1 MSWIISLPCTRD
13 EAEALSG
20 EIPELDATPDAPVV
34 VTREVDED
42 RGLWQLDA
50 YVEEKPSKALVKT
63 LQALIPSAKGA
74 RVKVEQLPE
83 EDWVTLSQQGLEPV
97 QAGRFYVHTSS
108 YTGHVPPGTVPFLID
123 ASQAFGT
130 GGHDT
135 TAGCLEMLDWLAR
148 RGTNPRNIADIGTGT
163 GLLAFAA
170 MHLWPCAKMIASD
183 IDPASIFVTRENA
196 EINAVPLG
204 KGGGGGGG
212 RLVLA
217 VAPGTNHPMIRH
229 RTPYDLV
236 IANILA
242 GPLITLSPDIAAAT
256 APGGHTILAGL
267 IARQME
273 PVLAAYRAQGFRLAR
288 RGGSAEWPCLLLI
301 KRRRYG
307 WRRKQRA
314 FHRSDPADAS
324 FGSW

>member
-20 EIPELDATPDAPVV
+20 EIPELDALPEAPVV
-34 VTREVDED
+34 VTREIDEEA
-42 RGLWQLDA
+42 GEWQLDA
-50 YVEEKPSKALVKT
+50 YVDNKPSPELLKL
-63 LQALIPSAKGA
+63 LRGLIPSAKGKKPA
-74 RVKVEQLPE
+74 VSELPE

-97 QAGRFYVHTSS
+97 QAGRFFVHTSS
-108 YTGHVPPGTVPFLID
+108 YADRVPPGTTPFLID

-135 TAGCLEMLDWLAR
+135 TAGCLAMLDRLAR
-148 RGTNPRNIADIGTGT
+148 VGAAPRNIADIGTGT

-170 MHLWPCAKMIASD
+170 MALWPRARTIASD
-183 IDPASIFVTRENA
+183 IDPASIFVTRDNA
-196 EINAVPLG
+196 DINGVPLG
-204 KGGGGGGG
+204 RGGG
-212 RLVLA
+212 RLALA
-217 VAPGTNHPMIRH
+217 VAPGTDHPAIRH
-229 RTPYDLV
+229 RAPYDLV

-242 GPLITLSPDIAAAT
+242 GPLITLAPDIAAAT
-256 APGGHTILAGL
+256 APGGHAILAGL

-273 PVLAAYRAQGFRLAR
+273 PVLAAYRAQGFRLAA

-307 WRRKQRA
+307 WRRRERA
-314 FHRSDPADAS
+314 LHRASPSDAS

>member
-1 MSWIISLPCTRD
+1 MSWIVSLPCTRA

-20 EIPELDATPDAPVV
+20 EIPELDAMPEAPVV
-34 VTREVDED
+34 VTREIDED
-42 RGLWQLDA
+42 AGLWQLDA
-50 YVEEKPSKALVKT
+50 YMDDKPGAALLT
-63 LQALIPSAKGA
+63 LLQSFVPSAKGM
-74 RVKVEQLPE
+74 KPTVEQLPE

-97 QAGRFYVHTSS
+97 QAGRFFVHTSS
-108 YTGHVPPGTVPFLID
+108 HADRVPAGTTSFLID

-135 TAGCLEMLDWLAR
+135 TAGCLAMLDRLAR
-148 RGTNPRNIADIGTGT
+148 QGASPRNIADIGTGT

-170 MHLWPCAKMIASD
+170 MSLWPRARTIASD
-183 IDPASIFVTRENA
+183 IDPASIFVTRDNA
-196 EINAVPLG
+196 GINGVPLG
-204 KGGGGGGG
+204 RGGG
-212 RLVLA
+212 RLALA
-217 VAPGTNHPMIRH
+217 VAPGTDHPAIRH
-229 RTPYDLV
+229 RAPYDLV

-242 GPLITLSPDIAAAT
+242 GPLITLAPDIAAAT
-256 APGGHTILAGL
+256 APGGHAILAGL

-273 PVLAAYRAQGFRLAR
+273 PVLAAYRAQGFRLAA
-288 RGGSAEWPCLLLI
+288 RGGSAEWPCLLLV

-307 WRRKQRA
+307 WRRKERA